1 MMKGLEHDTRG
12 EAERAGTV
20 HPEEEKTQGGSYPCA
35 QILNG
40 VTKLSD

>member
-1 MMKGLEHDTRG
+1 MTHEERL
-12 EAERAGTV
+12 RAGTIQ
-20 HPEEEKTQGGSYPCA
+20 PEVEKTWGGSYPCA